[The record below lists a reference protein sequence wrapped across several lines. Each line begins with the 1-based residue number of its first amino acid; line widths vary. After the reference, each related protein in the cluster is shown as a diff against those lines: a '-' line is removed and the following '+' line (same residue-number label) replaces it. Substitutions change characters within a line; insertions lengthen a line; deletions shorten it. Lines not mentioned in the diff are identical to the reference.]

1 MTRTITVDVDQ
12 VGASTSKGTAR
23 SHSVMIDRPT
33 EKGGDDRGP
42 LGGELLL
49 LSLGGCFMSTLLAAV
64 RTRDADVSNVK
75 VSVSGTIGGLP
86 ERFEALNMRVTAKYR
101 DGELMRKLITMA
113 ERGCLVTNT
122 LRDAAVITVEL
133 GE

>member
-1 MTRTITVDVDQ
+1 MGRTISVQVDQ

-23 SHSVMIDRPT
+23 SHSVMIDRPA

-86 ERFEALNMRVTAKYR
+86 ERFEALNMRVSAKYS
-101 DGELMRKLITMA
+101 DAELMRKLITMA